1 MPKLL
6 LFFRDLL
13 PSAPAG
19 HPTSHSVGRMA
30 WLLTVL
36 LLAGPS
42 LNAQVD
48 PLPVG
53 VAGLTHSHVHGIF
66 NSEGRGDIEIV
77 GIVEDNDT
85 LVERYRQQYGFDPAL
100 VYPTLEAMVAARQPA
115 AVAAFGNI
123 FDHLSIVEFCA
134 PRGIHVMVEKPLAV
148 SADHARRMAELAR
161 THGIHLLT
169 NYETTWYPTNHEA
182 YALVKKEGR
191 IGDIRKVIVRDGHR
205 GPKKISVG
213 PEFLEWLTDPELN
226 GAGALTDFGCY
237 GANLMTWLMDGRRPL
252 TVTAVTQQL
261 QAENNPEVEDEA
273 IIILTYPDA
282 VALLQPSWNW
292 PMGRKDLEIYGLTG
306 AVYADNGRDLR
317 VRMAE
322 GYDGFEEESV
332 HLDPRPAPYDDPFA
346 FLAAVVRG
354 DISVDPTDLS
364 ALENN
369 LTVVD
374 ILDAAKQ
381 SAASGRT
388 VVLE

>member
-1 MPKLL
+1 MPHPP
-6 LFFRDLL
+6 LFL
-13 PSAPAG
+13 AAI
-19 HPTSHSVGRMA
+19 
-30 WLLTVL
+30 
-36 LLAGPS
+36 LLAALS
-42 LNAQVD
+42 LRGQTD

-53 VAGLTHSHVHGIF
+53 VVGLTHSHVHGVF
-66 NSEGRGDIEIV
+66 NGAGRGDIEIV

-85 LVERYRQQYGFDPAL
+85 LVERYREQYGFDPGL
-100 VYPTLEAMVAARQPA
+100 VYPTLEAMVAARQPE
-115 AVAAFGNI
+115 AVAAFGSI
-123 FDHLSIVEFCA
+123 YEHLAIVEFCA

-148 SADHARRMAELAR
+148 STEHAQRMAALAR
-161 THGIHLLT
+161 EHGIHLLT

-182 YALVKKEGR
+182 YALVKEEGR

-205 GPKKISVG
+205 GPKKIGVD

-237 GANLMTWLMDGRRPL
+237 GANLMTWLMEGQRPL

-273 IIILTYPDA
+273 IIILTYPEA

-317 VRMAE
+317 IRMAE
-322 GYDGFEEESV
+322 GYDGYEEESRR
-332 HLDPRPAPYDDPFA
+332 LESRPAPYDDPFA

-354 DISVDPTDLS
+354 QVTVEPTDLS

-369 LTVVD
+369 LTVVE
-374 ILDAAKQ
+374 ILDAARR
-381 SAASGRT
+381 SAASGGT
-388 VVLE
+388 VTLD

>member
-1 MPKLL
+1 MLQYPI
-6 LFFRDLL
+6 LFTAVFLAAL
-13 PSAPAG
+13 PLRSQ
-19 HPTSHSVGRMA
+19 S
-30 WLLTVL
+30 
-36 LLAGPS
+36 
-42 LNAQVD
+42 D
-48 PLPVG
+48 PLAVG
-53 VAGLTHSHVHGIF
+53 VVGLTHSHVHGIF
-66 NSEGRGDIEIV
+66 NSEDRGDIEIV

-85 LVERYRQQYGFDPAL
+85 LVERYRDQYDFDPEL
-100 VYPTLEAMVAARQPA
+100 VYPTLEAMVAARQPL

-123 FDHLSIVEFCA
+123 YDHLTIVEYCA

-148 SADHARRMAELAR
+148 NADHAHRMAALAR
-161 THGIHLLT
+161 EHGIHLLT
-169 NYETTWYPTNHEA
+169 NYETTWYPTNHKA
-182 YALVKKEGR
+182 YELVKEENR
-191 IGDIRKVIVRDGHR
+191 VGDIRKVIARDGHR
-205 GPKKISVG
+205 GPKKIGVDS
-213 PEFLEWLTDPELN
+213 EFLEWLTDPELN

-306 AVYADNGRDLR
+306 AVYADNSHDLR
-317 VRMAE
+317 IRMAE
-322 GYDGFEEESV
+322 GYDGYAEESMR
-332 HLDPRPAPYDDPFA
+332 LEDRPAPYDDPFA
-346 FLAAVVRG
+346 YFVAVIRG
-354 DISVDPTDLS
+354 HITVAPTDLS

-374 ILDAAKQ
+374 ILDAARR

-388 VVLE
+388 VTLE

>member
-1 MPKLL
+1 MPNQLILFVAL
-6 LFFRDLL
+6 LF
-13 PSAPAG
+13 A
-19 HPTSHSVGRMA
+19 
-30 WLLTVL
+30 TVPL
-36 LLAGPS
+36 GS
-42 LNAQVD
+42 QSE

-53 VAGLTHSHVHGIF
+53 VVGLTHSHVHGIF

-77 GIVEDNDT
+77 GIVEANDT
-85 LVERYRQQYGFDPAL
+85 LVKRYREQYGFDGGL
-100 VYPTLEAMVAARQPA
+100 VYPTLEAMVAARKPQ

-123 FDHLSIVEFCA
+123 FDHLAIVEYCA

-148 SADHARRMAELAR
+148 SAEHAHRMAELAR
-161 THGIHLLT
+161 ENGIHLLT

-182 YALVKKEGR
+182 YELVKEEGR
-191 IGDIRKVIVRDGHR
+191 IGAIRKVIVRDGHR
-205 GPKKISVG
+205 GPKKIGVQ
-213 PEFLEWLTDPELN
+213 PEFLEWLTDPERN

-261 QAENNPEVEDEA
+261 QAENNPDVEDEA
-273 IIILTYPDA
+273 IIILTYPNA

-322 GYDGFEEESV
+322 GYDGYAEEAV
-332 HLDPRPAPYDDPFA
+332 TLDPRPAPYDDPFA

-354 DISVDPTDLS
+354 EITVEPNDLS

-369 LTVVD
+369 LTVVN
-374 ILDAAKQ
+374 ILDAARR
-381 SAASGRT
+381 SAATGRT
-388 VVLE
+388 VTLE